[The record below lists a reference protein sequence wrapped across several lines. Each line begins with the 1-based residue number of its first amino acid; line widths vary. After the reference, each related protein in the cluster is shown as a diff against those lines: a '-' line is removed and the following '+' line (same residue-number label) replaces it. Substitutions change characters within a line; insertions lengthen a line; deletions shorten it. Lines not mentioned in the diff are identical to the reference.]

1 MLARRLAQYMD
12 TAGERFWLGT
22 SMPIIGSQL
31 GLGYGKVFVIKKKL
45 CFDLSIAFLRAAK
58 LCIAEGL
65 LNWLL

>member
-1 MLARRLAQYMD
+1 
-12 TAGERFWLGT
+12 
-22 SMPIIGSQL
+22 MPIIGSQL

>member
-1 MLARRLAQYMD
+1 MD
-12 TAGERFWLGT
+12 TAGERFWLST